1 MRITQRAVALTSL
14 QGLNRSLAD
23 VGKLQ
28 EQLSSGRVISAPS
41 DSPTGTNR
49 SMQTR
54 SDQMAVDQQARNIT
68 DAKSWLEGADSVLR
82 SMVGAAQRVRDLTVQ
97 GSNTGA
103 LSPASQAAIGI
114 EVAAL
119 REALIGQANRPIQG
133 RPLFGGVTSGTVA
146 YDSSGNF
153 VGRGGAPIMRRVT
166 DTEAVRVDVTGPEV
180 FGPPGNDLFAL
191 VGKIATDVTANP
203 AALAV
208 HLDDLDTA
216 IDRLLTGVSD
226 IGARAKRIERAEE
239 INGDQSLVLQ
249 SRLAETESI
258 DLPATIMALQMR
270 QVGYEAALSATAK
283 SLQPTLLDF
292 LR

>member
-14 QGLNRSLAD
+14 QGLNRNLAD
-23 VGKLQ
+23 VGRLQ

-54 SDQMAVDQQARNIT
+54 ADQMAVDQQARNIT
-68 DAKSWLEGADSVLR
+68 DAKGWLDSADSILQNMIDATR
-82 SMVGAAQRVRDLTVQ
+82 RVRDLTVQ
-97 GSNTGA
+97 GSNTGS
-103 LSPASQAAIGI
+103 LSPASQEAIGM
-114 EVAAL
+114 EVATL
-119 REALIGQANRPIQG
+119 RETLLGQANRTVQG
-133 RPLFGGVTSGTVA
+133 RPLFGGVTSGSVA
-146 YDSSGNF
+146 YDGTGGW
-153 VGRGGAPIMRRVT
+153 VGQGGAPIMRRVS
-166 DTEAVRVDVTGPEV
+166 DTEAVRVDLTGPEV
-180 FGPPGNDLFAL
+180 FGAPGNDLFAL

-216 IDRLLTGVSD
+216 IDRLLTGVAD

-239 INGDQSLVLQ
+239 INGEQSLVLQ
-249 SRLAETESI
+249 SRLAETENI
-258 DLPATIMALQMR
+258 DLPMTIMQLQMR

-283 SLQPTLLDF
+283 SLQPTLVDF

>member
-28 EQLSSGRVISAPS
+28 EQLSSGRAISAPS

-54 SDQMAVDQQARNIT
+54 ADQMAVDQQARNIT
-68 DAKSWLEGADSVLR
+68 DAKGWLDSADSVLQG
-82 SMVGAAQRVRDLTVQ
+82 MLEAARRVRDLTVQ

-103 LSPASQAAIGI
+103 LSPASQAAIGMEI
-114 EVAAL
+114 AAL
-119 REALIGQANRPIQG
+119 RETLLGAANRTIQG

-146 YDSSGNF
+146 YDPSGGF
-153 VGRGGAPIMRRVT
+153 VGQGGAPILRRVS
-166 DTEAVRVDVTGPEV
+166 DTEAVRVDLTGPEV
-180 FGPPGNDLFAL
+180 FGAPGNDLFAL
-191 VGKIATDVTANP
+191 VGKIATDVTADP
-203 AALAV
+203 AALTV
-208 HLDDLDTA
+208 HLGDLDTA
-216 IDRLLTGVSD
+216 IGRLLTGVSD
-226 IGARAKRIERAEE
+226 IGARAKRIEHAEQ
-239 INGDQSLVLQ
+239 INSEQSLVLQ

-258 DLPATIMALQMR
+258 DLPATIMQLQMR

-283 SLQPTLLDF
+283 SLQPTLVDF

>member
-14 QGLNRSLAD
+14 QGLNRNLAD

-41 DSPTGTNR
+41 DSPSGTNR

-54 SDQMAVDQQARNIT
+54 ADQAAVDQQSRNIT
-68 DAKSWLEGADSVLR
+68 DAKSWLESADSVLQ
-82 SMVGAAQRVRDLTVQ
+82 SMVSVAQRVRDLTVQ

-103 LSPASQAAIGI
+103 LSPASQEAIGM

-119 REALIGQANRPIQG
+119 REALIGQANRNVQG
-133 RPLFGGVTSGTVA
+133 RPLFGGVTSGAVA
-146 YDSSGNF
+146 YDPGGGW
-153 VGRGGAPIMRRVT
+153 VGQGGAPILRRVS
-166 DTEAVRVDVTGPEV
+166 DTEAVRVDLTGPEV
-180 FGPPGNDLFAL
+180 FGAPGNDLFAL
-191 VGKIATDVTANP
+191 VGKIATDVTGNP

-208 HLDDLDTA
+208 HLGDLDTA

-226 IGARAKRIERAEE
+226 IGARVKRIERAEE
-239 INGDQSLVLQ
+239 INGQQSLVLQ

>member
-68 DAKSWLEGADSVLR
+68 DAKSWLEGADSVLQ
-82 SMVGAAQRVRDLTVQ
+82 SMVSAVQRVRDLTVQ

-103 LSPASQAAIGI
+103 LSPASQEAIGM

-119 REALIGQANRPIQG
+119 REALIGQANRTVQG

-146 YDSSGNF
+146 YDPAGGF
-153 VGRGGAPIMRRVT
+153 VGQGGAPIMRRVS
-166 DTEAVRVDVTGPEV
+166 DTEAVRVDLTGPEV

-191 VGKIATDVTANP
+191 VGKIATDMTANP
-203 AALAV
+203 TALTV
-208 HLDDLDTA
+208 HLGDLDKS
-216 IDRLLTGVSD
+216 IDRLLTGLSD

-239 INGDQSLVLQ
+239 VNGAQSLVLQ

>member
-28 EQLSSGRVISAPS
+28 EQLSSGRVLSAPS

-68 DAKSWLEGADSVLR
+68 DAKSWLESADSVLQ

-103 LSPASQAAIGI
+103 LSPASQAAIGM

-119 REALIGQANRPIQG
+119 REALLGQANRTVQG

-146 YDSSGNF
+146 YDPSGNF
-153 VGRGGAPIMRRVT
+153 VGQGGAPILRRVS
-166 DTEAVRVDVTGPEV
+166 DTEAVRVDLTGPEV
-180 FGPPGNDLFAL
+180 FGAPGSDLFAI
-191 VGKIATDVTANP
+191 VGRIATDVTANP

-208 HLDDLDTA
+208 HLEDLDAA
-216 IDRLLTGVSD
+216 IDGLLTGVAD
-226 IGARAKRIERAEE
+226 VGARAKRIERAEQ
-239 INGDQSLVLQ
+239 INGEQSLVLQ
-249 SRLAETESI
+249 SRLAETEGI
-258 DLPATIMALQMR
+258 DLPMTIMQLQMR

-283 SLQPTLLDF
+283 SIQPSLVDF